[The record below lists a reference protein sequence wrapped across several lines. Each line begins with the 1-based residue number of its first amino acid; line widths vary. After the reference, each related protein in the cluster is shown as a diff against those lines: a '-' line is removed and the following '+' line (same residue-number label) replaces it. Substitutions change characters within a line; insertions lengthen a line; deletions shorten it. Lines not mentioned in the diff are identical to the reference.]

1 MKKAA
6 LRRVIIYVL
15 VFSLTFT
22 SVSAAIVRPVEV
34 QASAGVMEGW
44 EVFVGI
50 LSSLGFFSSSS
61 TAGQTYYDQFIN
73 YVSGT
78 SDFGTSVYSMFSTL
92 PNDLIAKGVDEA
104 TAKQMCTCLTSA
116 LINIFDRGLLTN
128 DNDFKSSYEYK
139 VNGSIV
145 GEISY
150 ELDNGHLKMVETFS
164 GVNYGIIFE
173 CDPKK
178 FVQNNKLTF
187 SLAEGKIRLVDKEAS
202 DAAIQTY
209 TLNLVDFLKNIVS
222 NWMKAKTKEIAK
234 NKVFVANQRIALA
247 SPVDSTF
254 LEQSAIKD
262 KLSTQLLLLS
272 HNFFDVYNLGDMASA
287 AAQKMSSLSDGY
299 IDFVLKRGGYTLP
312 TSYLMII
319 NVFFKNAVPSS
330 LNIAFTEDLSGYCLV
345 NDNGIIKKTD
355 TSGKYTTIDYFAIA
369 SYSSST
375 GNVVFN
381 NAKQSDAFSFIG
393 VPFEDYI
400 DLNSK
405 AVFYYVVDFDMTK
418 YFSSVANYDDSISY
432 EDEIEDNLIY
442 GSSDFASSADSDI
455 YIPDAPTYDN
465 IVKNIEN
472 ASSDELDSAI
482 DAAQK
487 ENTKALENANDST
500 ASGDSGLT
508 DSNLSILQ
516 KILNAVLS
524 LPASILS
531 NLTGD
536 LSFIKE
542 NLTSM
547 NMAVDNNL
555 PIIQDV
561 ANNGALTVEKVNE
574 LVYAL
579 NGALE
584 KNGVIGGV
592 NERVDDIAEDSAA
605 IAGAISSAIA
615 GDKSISVSI
624 APAEQIPEDQDN
636 FNLGFFNILYLLF
649 LILFKIIMIFCH
661 CLELLFTI
669 HSVTAYPY
677 FINND
682 MIRGLNWI
690 KSVNITGGLL
700 NISLYD
706 FLFALVRII
715 LVFSVIRLIRHYTDR
730 L

>member
-61 TAGQTYYDQFIN
+61 TAGQTYYDQFMEWVN
-73 YVSGT
+73 EA
-78 SDFGTSVYSMFSTL
+78 SDFDNQVYSMFSNLSSDLVSNGVEQVTANRMQCIL
-92 PNDLIAKGVDEA
+92 CNSVVKLFDRDILLSGNDVSG
-104 TAKQMCTCLTSA
+104 TFSFTSA
-116 LINIFDRGLLTN
+116 EVT
-128 DNDFKSSYEYK
+128 
-139 VNGSIV
+139 
-145 GEISY
+145 Y
-150 ELDNGHLKMVETFS
+150 ELSDDHLRMVETYTDCK
-164 GVNYGIIFE
+164 YGIVLE
-173 CDPKK
+173 CDVNK
-178 FVQNNKLTF
+178 FIQNRKMSF
-187 SLAEGKIRLVDKEAS
+187 SLDSKVTIVDKEAS

-209 TLNLVDFLKNIVS
+209 TLNLVNLLKNIVS

-234 NKVFVANQRIALA
+234 NKVFVANARIALA

-355 TSGKYTTIDYFAIA
+355 TSGKYTTIDYYAIA

-418 YFSSVANYDDSISY
+418 YFSSVANYADSISY

-516 KILNAVLS
+516 KILNAILS
-524 LPASILS
+524 LPVSILS
-531 NLTGD
+531 NLNGD

-542 NLTSM
+542 NLSSM

-574 LVYAL
+574 LVDAL